1 MKIRKLFLSIYKKTV
16 KFVSKYRIKNFFLVR
31 IAHSFL
37 LRFLVQPLKYNS
49 VEIGG
54 QKMFLD
60 EKDSLSLSIW
70 GTFEEFETEIVKK
83 EIKAGD
89 VVLDIGANIGYYT
102 LIFAK
107 LVGESGKV
115 FAFEPDPVNFSL
127 LKKNIEANGY
137 KNVVLIQKAV
147 SNKNEKLKLYLCEE
161 NRGDH
166 RIYDSHDN
174 RQSVEVEAI
183 RLEDYF
189 KDYGGKIDFIK
200 MDIQGAEGG
209 ATQGMFSLLQKNQ
222 VKIITEFWPM
232 GLKKFGINP
241 EKYLKSL
248 TEAGFKIYE
257 VEERK
262 KKITPT
268 SISKLLKTYPPDKD
282 VHTNLLFIK

>member
-1 MKIRKLFLSIYKKTV
+1 MKIRETLLSIYKKTV
-16 KFVSKYRIKNFFLVR
+16 KLISGHGIKNFYPVK
-31 IAHSFL
+31 IAHTFL
-37 LRFLVQPLKYNS
+37 LRFLVQPLKS
-49 VEIGG
+49 DFVEIGG
-54 QKMFLD
+54 HKMFLD

-70 GTFEEFETEIVKK
+70 GAFEEFETEIVKK

-107 LVGESGKV
+107 LVGENGKV

-127 LKKNIEANGY
+127 LKKNIETNGY

-147 SNKNEKLKLYLCEE
+147 SNKNEMLKLYLCEE

-189 KDYGGKIDFIK
+189 KDYEGKIDFIK

-209 ATQGMFSLLQKNQ
+209 ATQGMFSLLQKNK

-232 GLKKFGINP
+232 GLKKFGIDP
-241 EKYLKSL
+241 EEYLKSL
-248 TEAGFKIYE
+248 TDSDFKIYE
-257 VEERK
+257 VDEQK

-268 SISKLLKTYPPDKD
+268 NISELLKTYSSEKD